1 MEPQNVRTKLQNIM
15 LRNKGKV
22 FQSSGKK
29 KKKTSHGNCVTV
41 NGSSPRDILCL
52 TDFVSPFI

>member
-1 MEPQNVRTKLQNIM
+1 MEPQNVRAKLQNIM
-15 LRNKGKV
+15 LRNKDKV

-29 KKKTSHGNCVTV
+29 KKRLPDNSVTV
-41 NGSSPRDILCL
+41 NGFSPRDVLCL